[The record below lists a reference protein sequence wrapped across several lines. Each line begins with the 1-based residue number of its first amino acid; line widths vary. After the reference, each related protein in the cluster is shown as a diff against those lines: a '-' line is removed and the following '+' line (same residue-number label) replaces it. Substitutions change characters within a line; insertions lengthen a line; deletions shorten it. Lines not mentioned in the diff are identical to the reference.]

1 MELRVPPPLVALF
14 TGALMW
20 WTAGTFPSLSFSLPA
35 HLVVAITFAAI
46 GVITAASGVVA
57 FRRAHTS
64 LDPTR
69 PGKASSLVDTGVFA
83 CTRNPMYLG
92 LLLALTGW
100 SVWLS
105 SAAALVFLPL
115 FVWYINR
122 FQIAPEEKVLASL
135 FGKEFADYKRRV
147 RRWV

>member
-1 MELRVPPPLVALF
+1 
-14 TGALMW
+14 
-20 WTAGTFPSLSFSLPA
+20 
-35 HLVVAITFAAI
+35 
-46 GVITAASGVVA
+46 
-57 FRRAHTS
+57 
-64 LDPTR
+64 
-69 PGKASSLVDTGVFA
+69 
-83 CTRNPMYLG
+83 MYLG